1 MVMLVFKRKK
11 RKASNSNSML
21 IKSLWMTE
29 KWKLA
34 QKGNVVWII
43 RTFHVWLWQ
52 TKTIRHEK
60 SFHFAS
66 TNGSVLFTEHF
77 AQIFIYIYTIPINHI
92 SFVPCININSICV
105 FKGGI
110 VSGHKDSHTFVPGCV
125 EARTSNGP
133 WKLDGKQKRNQ
144 YKDYWIFLVR
154 QSKWR
159 KALYV

>member
-1 MVMLVFKRKK
+1 MEIGTEGKCSVNNTYISCMVVAYENNKRG
-11 RKASNSNSML
+11 A
-21 IKSLWMTE
+21 
-29 KWKLA
+29 
-34 QKGNVVWII
+34 
-43 RTFHVWLWQ
+43 
-52 TKTIRHEK
+52 RHEK

-66 TNGSVLFTEHF
+66 ANGSVLFTEHF

-133 WKLDGKQKRNQ
+133 
-144 YKDYWIFLVR
+144 
-154 QSKWR
+154 
-159 KALYV
+159 